1 MDFEDDLMR
10 LIDGAMTRG
19 VDREE
24 IIGALELRLMA
35 LREEEAGD
43 DD

>member
-10 LIDGAMTRG
+10 LIDSAMTRG
-19 VDREE
+19 VGRDEV
-24 IIGALELRLMA
+24 IGALELRLMA
-35 LREEEAGD
+35 LREEEACD